1 MVDEERLA
9 KAIEATKGLCAA
21 TGREFDPETEDL
33 YEWAMKQGELM
44 NKAQDN
50 ATIAAADLQGL
61 ADGSTYWSVW
71 FAARKTAMILLTFTR
86 EREGQEITPEMLEEM
101 RTLCANVAYD

>member
-50 ATIAAADLQGL
+50 ALD
-61 ADGSTYWSVW
+61 STYWSVW